1 MASDIDVCS
10 RCSDNFIINNKFSTC
25 KLCENKFHLNCVS
38 LKDLWHRVLSDNINL
53 TWVCD
58 NCVGKMKVAI
68 DYVNSPEFNN
78 MEIIKMEI
86 QYISKEKILLEKLL
100 SEMEYT
106 ISVQKKLITSY
117 EGRLRSS
124 LFDDEVGKQSEPGD
138 TRADKDD
145 NIPGISMLNKFH
157 VESPK
162 KRKSSKIIASTVTD
176 DPTVSSKAVS
186 NASYAQ
192 TTATGYQSKENKIN
206 AHDVNKAIVAAKRDC
221 NLSESQDK
229 EGAVS
234 KIVKKVKMNGNK

>member
-1 MASDIDVCS
+1 
-10 RCSDNFIINNKFSTC
+10 
-25 KLCENKFHLNCVS
+25 
-38 LKDLWHRVLSDNINL
+38 
-53 TWVCD
+53 
-58 NCVGKMKVAI
+58 MKVAI

-106 ISVQKKLITSY
+106 ISS
-117 EGRLRSS
+117 LRSS

-162 KRKSSKIIASTVTD
+162 KSKSSKIIASTVTD
-176 DPTVSSKAVS
+176 DPTVSSKAGS

-192 TTATGYQSKENKIN
+192 TTATGYQSKENKIK
-206 AHDVNKAIVAAKRDC
+206 AHDPLSPSVICVAEHWC
-221 NLSESQDK
+221 NPSSLPL
-229 EGAVS
+229 AVIHGYTQAAAFCRTS
-234 KIVKKVKMNGNK
+234 SIHGGTLIFVKDDLEFKIVEIADLCVERHCEFCAVKLKLNSL

>member
-1 MASDIDVCS
+1 MASNIDVCS

-25 KLCENKFHLNCVS
+25 KLCESKFHLNCVS

-117 EGRLRSS
+117 EGRLKSS
-124 LFDDEVGKQSEPGD
+124 LFEDEAGKQS
-138 TRADKDD
+138 TR
-145 NIPGISMLNKFH
+145 
-157 VESPK
+157 
-162 KRKSSKIIASTVTD
+162 RYT
-176 DPTVSSKAVS
+176 
-186 NASYAQ
+186 
-192 TTATGYQSKENKIN
+192 
-206 AHDVNKAIVAAKRDC
+206 C
-221 NLSESQDK
+221 
-229 EGAVS
+229 
-234 KIVKKVKMNGNK
+234 